1 MTIAK
6 DVENIGRVV
15 KKSAKIPPPP
25 CALLQAGR
33 YFQEAGREPE
43 WDVLE
48 PGLERVELF
57 TGGRGWV
64 NLGGRWAEVTAGALL
79 WHVEGDQTTARSDWA
94 NPYRCLSLHF
104 GLAAAS
110 RLRRV
115 PQLTW
120 WNDAEEVERFTQ
132 DVVRA
137 HVDDRFDRAALLA
150 YAYGRLLFQAR
161 LWEGARGRQEFP
173 AKVRRAIEILE
184 SGRMPLRK
192 VAREVGWSVAHL
204 HEMFQK
210 TLGETP
216 HEVALR
222 KRMQMAR
229 ERLAATD
236 QPIKRIAADCGFS
249 GAPAFCHAFKARV
262 GITPLAYRRQQSLGR

>member
-1 MTIAK
+1 MTNAK
-6 DVENIGRVV
+6 DVEKIGRVV
-15 KKSAKIPPPP
+15 KKSETPSGP

-33 YFQEAGREPE
+33 YFQEAGRDPDWHVVEPR
-43 WDVLE
+43 
-48 PGLERVELF
+48 LERVELF

-64 NLGGRWAEVTAGALL
+64 NVGGSWTEVTAGALL
-79 WHVEGDQTTARSDWA
+79 WHIEGDQTTARSDWK

-104 GLAAAS
+104 GLS
-110 RLRRV
+110 VRCRRRRV

-120 WNDAEEVERFTQ
+120 WQDMEAVESFVGE
-132 DVVRA
+132 VVRA
-137 HVDDRFDRAALLA
+137 HVDDRVDREALCA
-150 YAYGRLLFQAR
+150 MAYGRLLFQAR
-161 LWEGARGRQEFP
+161 LWERFRDRGQFP
-173 AKVRRAIEILE
+173 AKMRRAMEILE
-184 SGRMPLRK
+184 GGRVPLRE

-216 HEVALR
+216 HEVSLR
-222 KRMQMAR
+222 KRMQTAR

-262 GITPLAYRRQQSLGR
+262 GLTPLAYRRQQSLGQ